1 MTVSLGQWPYFD
13 EAQISVATDVLRS
26 GRVNAWTGGQTSAF
40 EKEFA
45 TWCNTRHA
53 VAMANGS
60 LALSSAYLSIGLGAG
75 DELITTPRTF
85 IATASSA
92 VLLGATPV
100 FADVDRDSG
109 VLLHRQLNLLIHSN

>member
-53 VAMANGS
+53 VASVMALWPFHLLTYRS
-60 LALSSAYLSIGLGAG
+60 ASELAMS
-75 DELITTPRTF
+75 
-85 IATASSA
+85 
-92 VLLGATPV
+92 
-100 FADVDRDSG
+100 
-109 VLLHRQLNLLIHSN
+109 